1 MIPTKKYVQKACEAS
16 TANTDKFYDALIVAM
31 TRYEINTAKRIA
43 AFLATIEVESAKLTA
58 TEESLYYS
66 SPDRLASIFK
76 RAFKSP
82 AEALPYIKNPKA
94 LSQKLYNGFH
104 GRGLIQLTW
113 EENYRKCG
121 TALGVDFVANPSLL
135 STPQYAALSAAWFWS
150 VHNCNQWADQSD
162 MDRITLEVNGK
173 AKLALQER
181 IAEFKENM
189 QPEMVAALV

>member
-16 TANTDKFYDALIVAM
+16 IANTDKFYDALIVAM
-31 TRYEINTAKRIA
+31 TRYEINTPKRIA

-121 TALGVDFVANPSLL
+121 TALGVDFVANPALL

-150 VHNCNQWADQSD
+150 IHNCNQWADQSD
-162 MDRITLEVNGK
+162 MDHITLEVNGK

-189 QPEMVAALV
+189 QPEMVAQLV

>member
-31 TRYEINTAKRIA
+31 TRYEINTPKRIA

-66 SPDRLASIFK
+66 SPDRLTSIFK

-150 VHNCNQWADQSD
+150 IHNCNQWADQSD
-162 MDRITLEVNGK
+162 MDHITLEVNGK

-189 QPEMVAALV
+189 QPEMVAQLV